1 MPQGG
6 GPSHPNAATAASGA
20 GGQAPPPPPVRRRQN
35 SASTSAA
42 AGGPLSSS
50 SSGFPPIS
58 PTNPSHLPTESQ
70 QAQIAQ
76 ARTALVASI
85 GNALDTELQTRA
97 SLLHANQAAIERQE
111 RDVERALREL
121 RKEDDKLMKVLNDG
135 SRKVKELGDV
145 QNWAERLERDFL
157 VLEETMRLVD
167 RGQQRRRRRS
177 GSGSGSGSESG
188 SWSGSESGSGS
199 GSWSGSE
206 RGSIVGEEDEEG
218 DVRMR
223 DDGDEANGVQDAV
236 DGKLDTDKGKR
247 VAIAPDPMDI
257 DPAQIPLPT
266 EDASTTAPR
275 DIVHIRTAE
284 QNAQTPAQPSPG
296 ATSWLRRFIWR
307 APG

>member
-1 MPQGG
+1 MLQGG
-6 GPSHPNAATAASGA
+6 GPANPNNTTTIPPGGA
-20 GGQAPPPPPVRRRQN
+20 GGQAPSTANAGGPPRRRQT
-35 SASTSAA
+35 SSTSA
-42 AGGPLSSS
+42 P
-50 SSGFPPIS
+50 FPPIS

-97 SLLHANQAAIERQE
+97 SLLHANQAAIEKQE

-167 RGQQRRRRRS
+167 RGQRRR
-177 GSGSGSGSESG
+177 GSGSGSESG

-199 GSWSGSE
+199 WSGSE
-206 RGSIVGEEDEEG
+206 RGSVVGDEDEEG

-223 DDGDEANGVQDAV
+223 DDGGEENGVQAVV
-236 DGKLDTDKGKR
+236 DGKLDTDKGKQ
-247 VAIAPDPMDI
+247 VAIAPDAMDI

-266 EDASTTAPR
+266 EDVSATAPR
-275 DIVHIRTAE
+275 DIVHVRTAEE
-284 QNAQTPAQPSPG
+284 QNAQTTAQPSPG
-296 ATSWLRRFIWR
+296 ATSWFRRFIWR